1 MKQLMTGEGMVAAQD
16 EAAAAEAG
24 NNEGEADETEDEK
37 QEEPETA
44 KRRRTVPCQLQD
56 LQMILLS
63 RFLQRVQTTTLHN
76 NTQHPATADAQRYR
90 KQQTD
95 QLRNTTH
102 SARPSPTQTNNL
114 QKGHPAGRTTCSCRC
129 AVAFAAAS
137 AATAARFTAS
147 SAAAV

>member
-63 RFLQRVQTTTLHN
+63 RFLQRVHT
-76 NTQHPATADAQRYR
+76 AT
-90 KQQTD
+90 
-95 QLRNTTH
+95 
-102 SARPSPTQTNNL
+102 
-114 QKGHPAGRTTCSCRC
+114 
-129 AVAFAAAS
+129 
-137 AATAARFTAS
+137 
-147 SAAAV
+147 